1 VTEQREAFVMLVLR
15 KARCMGL
22 AGVAILCLPVG
33 AFAQTGSSIAG
44 VVKDTTGAVLPGVTV
59 EASSPALI
67 EKVRTVV
74 TDGQG
79 QYKIIDLVP
88 GPYTV
93 TFALAGFNTVKREG
107 IDLPASFTAT
117 VNAELRVGALEET
130 LTVTT
135 QTPTVDVQNVVQR
148 DVMSRDVVDAVPVGS
163 KAVISIGVLI
173 PGIITSQQDVGGT
186 AYTSSQIAIHGGRQA
201 EQQLLYDGVFYN
213 NGQGVGGTYTG
224 IVTNDGTVQE
234 VSLETGG
241 LSAESSLGGIR
252 TNIIPKD
259 GGNLFSGLFFG
270 TFTNQSLQGNNL
282 TSALIAQGITSAPHV
297 TNAYDF
303 NPAFGGPLVKDKLW
317 FWGSYRRLVSDKTV
331 PGIFYNASPVPYQY
345 VPNAGAPAPNDETN
359 GNESIR
365 LTAQLSARNKVTV
378 QIQDAQRVIPGYGY
392 ALNNNLNTPE
402 ATMYNAAVPDYFGL
416 ATWTSPVTNR
426 LLLEAGVG
434 FVNKDYVTNTQPGI
448 DPLNPGYTELAT
460 GISWGNLTQTY
471 GHNASHQYNGRLV
484 ASYVTGS
491 HAVKVGMTFMH
502 TWAWTTSNF
511 TNNGVNLD
519 LLNGVPKQ
527 VTVYATPLSFTENM
541 NANVGLFA
549 QDQWTIK
556 HLTINYGIRYDNY
569 IAGVPAESEGPGP
582 NAPTRN
588 YTFPAVNDLPNWKN
602 VLPRLGAAWDLF
614 GNGKTAIKGSI
625 SEYVEGPTLISFTRL
640 GEPAAA
646 IITNTTRTWNDTNG
660 DFLAECNFA
669 NPAANGECG
678 PIQNKNYDTSVIS
691 NTYSPSALTNRGT
704 NWEAQAGIQHELLP
718 SVSVSAT
725 YVRRWYQ
732 NLRVTQNTDVTSA
745 DYSPY
750 CITAPVNPRLPGG
763 GGNQI
768 CGLYDVNPAQF
779 GLTNNV
785 ISTTPNVQ
793 DVYDGFD
800 FTGSMRLPRGIV
812 LQGGVSTGRERT
824 NDCYALNDLSLSTF
838 SAGNSL
844 AVGTPRTQAFCDIT
858 PPFQPNIKFLGVYP
872 LPWWGLQASAA
883 FQSLPGPQITAT
895 ETVTNAQIAPSLG
908 RNLAAGV
915 NGTAAVSL
923 IPPGTLFNGRLYQ
936 LDLRGTKTV
945 KVGPRLRIQ
954 GMVDLYNVMNASSIL
969 AQNNTY
975 GPAFETPTLILQP
988 RLVKFSVQLNF

>member
-1 VTEQREAFVMLVLR
+1 
-15 KARCMGL
+15 
-22 AGVAILCLPVG
+22 
-33 AFAQTGSSIAG
+33 
-44 VVKDTTGAVLPGVTV
+44 
-59 EASSPALI
+59 
-67 EKVRTVV
+67 
-74 TDGQG
+74 
-79 QYKIIDLVP
+79 
-88 GPYTV
+88 
-93 TFALAGFNTVKREG
+93 
-107 IDLPASFTAT
+107 
-117 VNAELRVGALEET
+117 
-130 LTVTT
+130 
-135 QTPTVDVQNVVQR
+135 
-148 DVMSRDVVDAVPVGS
+148 
-163 KAVISIGVLI
+163 
-173 PGIITSQQDVGGT
+173 
-186 AYTSSQIAIHGGRQA
+186 
-201 EQQLLYDGVFYN
+201 
-213 NGQGVGGTYTG
+213 
-224 IVTNDGTVQE
+224 
-234 VSLETGG
+234 
-241 LSAESSLGGIR
+241 
-252 TNIIPKD
+252 
-259 GGNLFSGLFFG
+259 
-270 TFTNQSLQGNNL
+270 
-282 TSALIAQGITSAPHV
+282 
-297 TNAYDF
+297 
-303 NPAFGGPLVKDKLW
+303 
-317 FWGSYRRLVSDKTV
+317 
-331 PGIFYNASPVPYQY
+331 
-345 VPNAGAPAPNDETN
+345 
-359 GNESIR
+359 
-365 LTAQLSARNKVTV
+365 
-378 QIQDAQRVIPGYGY
+378 
-392 ALNNNLNTPE
+392 
-402 ATMYNAAVPDYFGL
+402 
-416 ATWTSPVTNR
+416 
-426 LLLEAGVG
+426 
-434 FVNKDYVTNTQPGI
+434 
-448 DPLNPGYTELAT
+448 
-460 GISWGNLTQTY
+460 
-471 GHNASHQYNGRLV
+471 
-484 ASYVTGS
+484 
-491 HAVKVGMTFMH
+491 
-502 TWAWTTSNF
+502 
-511 TNNGVNLD
+511 
-519 LLNGVPKQ
+519 
-527 VTVYATPLSFTENM
+527 
-541 NANVGLFA
+541 
-549 QDQWTIK
+549 
-556 HLTINYGIRYDNY
+556 
-569 IAGVPAESEGPGP
+569 
-582 NAPTRN
+582 
-588 YTFPAVNDLPNWKN
+588 VNDLPNWKN

-646 IITNTTRTWNDTNG
+646 IITNTTRTWNDSNG

-678 PIQNKNYDTSVIS
+678 PIQNKNYDTSVVS

-750 CITAPVNPRLPGG
+750 CITAPVNPKLPGG

-844 AVGTPRTQAFCDIT
+844 AVGTPRTQAFCNIT
-858 PPFQPNIKFLGVYP
+858 PPFQPNVKFLGVYP

-883 FQSLPGPQITAT
+883 FQSLAGPQITAT

-923 IPPGTLFNGRLYQ
+923 IPPGTLYNGRLYQ

-945 KVGPRLRIQ
+945 RVGPHFRIQ